1 MTIRLMTAAG
11 FAMGLAAS
19 ALAPGA
25 QARPY
30 LMLAADNQGFKALD
44 LGDIHQEGI
53 DTAQATLIT
62 APLAGAPYGDKRA
75 ALMKQ
80 RVEFECD
87 GERWRVLSV
96 TYADAKDA
104 ALASEPADGGWR
116 PSSGDSALAVSRD
129 AACLRRYRQAMV
141 SRDLNLGDIVANYH
155 KAWSAPAP
163 QPMTEKQLL
172 KRNYDAGH

>member
-1 MTIRLMTAAG
+1 MNVRLMTATGLAL
-11 FAMGLAAS
+11 GLAAS
-19 ALAPGA
+19 ALAPCA

-44 LGDIHQEGI
+44 LGDIHAEGI
-53 DTAQATLIT
+53 DTAQVTLIT

-80 RVEFECD
+80 RVEFDCQ
-87 GERWRVLSV
+87 GERWRVVSV

-104 ALASEPADGGWR
+104 ALASEQADGGWQ
-116 PSSGDSALAVSRD
+116 PTAGDSALAVSKD

-155 KAWSAPAP
+155 RAWSQAAS

-172 KRNYDAGH
+172 QRRFDAGH